1 MVLEKTLE
9 SPLDCKEIQPVHPQG
24 NQSWIFIGRTGAEAE
39 APVLWPLDLKSWL
52 IGKDPDAGKDLRQEE
67 KETTEDEMVR
77 WHHWF
82 VEHEFEQASGGGDG
96 QGSLTCYSPWGRKES
111 DTAEQLNWT
120 EWLKPKKKCIS
131 LSSETSPETGRVGE
145 ASPCAH
151 QGPIRAFTILSMW
164 LHFKGKLMIQD
175 GHWSHL
181 MFIFQAGNR
190 RKQKKKKKK
199 LFLQME

>member
-1 MVLEKTLE
+1 ML
-9 SPLDCKEIQPVHPQG
+9 EIQPVHPQG
-24 NQSWIFIGRTGAEAE
+24 NQSWIFIGRTDAEAE
-39 APVLWPLDLKSWL
+39 APVLWPLDLKSWF

-151 QGPIRAFTILSMW
+151 KGPIRAFTILSMW

>member
-9 SPLDCKEIQPVHPQG
+9 NPLDCKEIQPVHPQG
-24 NQSWIFIGRTGAEAE
+24 NQSLIFIGRTDAEAE
-39 APVLWPLDLKSWL
+39 APVLWPLDLKSWF
-52 IGKDPDAGKDLRQEE
+52 IGKDPDAGKDLRQE

-82 VEHEFEQASGGGDG
+82 DEHEFEQASGGGDG